1 MPSTVPKAKPTNKRG
16 RPAAWPKIRV
26 ITERSGNT
34 SFRVDAGKF
43 GGKVRLVKQFK
54 TLDEAN
60 AYGEELRSQ
69 RAVQREAERF
79 ERSTRAV
86 SLANLTDSQRAD
98 VLASF
103 RAIEGSKTTL
113 LNAVQFYLKHAAP
126 SQSKTVAEVHAEV
139 IASMKSANRRPR
151 SIDEVQTRIS
161 GFIEE
166 HGMRQ
171 VASITTYDLE
181 KWIDERCRGLTA
193 RTRQHTRRVLHRL
206 FAHAVKRNYRESN
219 PVAAIDKPAAEDT
232 RPEIFKPNE
241 AKKLLQT
248 ASIIMPKI
256 VPHLALGLFAG
267 LRFSELKGLTWA
279 HIDLGRKEIHVDS
292 IVAKKRRSRYVKIER
307 CLAAWLAP
315 HKQIKGPVFYS
326 RNAVEAVR
334 KKAKLRWPHN
344 VLRHSFGSYHL
355 AAFEDAPRTAAQ
367 LGHAGDT
374 SQLFNHYRALVRR
387 NDAQSYWRI
396 KPSSGDLIQL
406 RRNPVTKR

>member
-1 MPSTVPKAKPTNKRG
+1 MSPNAPITTSTNNRG
-16 RPAAWPKIRV
+16 RPPEWPKIRT
-26 ITERSGNT
+26 ITERSGNS

-43 GGKVRLVKQFK
+43 AGKVRLVKQFK
-54 TLDEAN
+54 TLDEAK
-60 AYGEELRSQ
+60 AYAKELRSQ
-69 RAVQREAERF
+69 RTVQREAERF

-103 RAIEGSKTTL
+103 RAIVGSKTTL

-126 SQSKTVAEVHAEV
+126 LQSKTVAEAHAELIV
-139 IASMKSANRRPR
+139 AMKAANRRPR

-166 HGMRQ
+166 HGKRQ
-171 VASITTYDLE
+171 VASITIFDLE
-181 KWIDERCRGLTA
+181 KWIDERCQGLAA

-219 PVAAIDKPAAEDT
+219 PVAAIDKPTSDDT
-232 RPEIFKPNE
+232 RPEIFKPSE

-248 ASIIMPKI
+248 ASKIMPEM
-256 VPHLALGLFAG
+256 VPHLAIGLFAG
-267 LRFSELKGLTWA
+267 LRFSELKGLTWE
-279 HIDLGRKEIHVDS
+279 HIDLKRKEIHVDPA
-292 IVAKKRRSRYVKIER
+292 VAKKRRARYVKIER
-307 CLAAWLAP
+307 CLVAWLAP
-315 HKQIKGPVFYS
+315 HKQSEGPVHYS
-326 RNAVEAVR
+326 RNAVEAIR

-387 NDAQSYWRI
+387 NDAKEYWKI
-396 KPSSGDLIQL
+396 KPDPAALIQF
-406 RRNPVTKR
+406 RRIAFNE